1 MGRVLPSA
9 SFRSHGHR
17 TDSSSVVVSTYGGHH
32 SDITR
37 WACELAGEAGLGP
50 VSPIM
55 GVVLL
60 EIVGQFFSG
69 AVTYSSV
76 SKDGRITDIIDDEG

>member
-1 MGRVLPSA
+1 MERVLPSA
-9 SFRSHGHR
+9 SFRSHGHS

-37 WACELAGEAGLGP
+37 GACELAGEAGLGP

-55 GVVLL
+55 GVGALGDCGAIFQSRGDPFICVLRWVDHTRAEL
-60 EIVGQFFSG
+60 
-69 AVTYSSV
+69 
-76 SKDGRITDIIDDEG
+76 